1 MVRLDQ
7 MFDLP
12 SVCGASKVSSGFK
25 VCTVLFE
32 FLCACSLQDLPGT

>member
-1 MVRLDQ
+1 MVRVDQ

-32 FLCACSLQDLPGT
+32 FLCDCSPRDLSGT